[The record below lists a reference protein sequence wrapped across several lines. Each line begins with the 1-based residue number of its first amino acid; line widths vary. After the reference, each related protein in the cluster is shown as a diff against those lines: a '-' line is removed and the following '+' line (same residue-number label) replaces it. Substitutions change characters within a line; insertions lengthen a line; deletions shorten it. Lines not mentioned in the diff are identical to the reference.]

1 MSMRTSVLR
10 LCKAAVVTGVGAYL
24 MFGTHP
30 VTAGVAATNIRA
42 KQTQALNATQPV
54 PLWWGGFLSSAA
66 GGALAGSVGSPWGA
80 LAGAVGGG
88 IAYAGVTYFDNG
100 SYDAHA
106 AAAQAAY
113 NNATNQANQ
122 ACGAY
127 YQNYYDTYGVVY
139 LSAPAS
145 SLD

>member
-1 MSMRTSVLR
+1 
-10 LCKAAVVTGVGAYL
+10 

-42 KQTQALNATQPV
+42 KQAQALNATAPA

-66 GGALAGSVGSPWGA
+66 GGALAGTVGTPWGA

-100 SYDAHA
+100 SYDADA
-106 AAAQAAY
+106 AATQAAY
-113 NNATNQANQ
+113 NNAVNQVG
-122 ACGAY
+122 GAY
-127 YQNYYDTYGVVY
+127 YQNFYDTYGIPY

>member
-10 LCKAAVVTGVGAYL
+10 LCKAAVVTGAGAYL

-66 GGALAGSVGSPWGA
+66 GGALAGTVGTPWGA

-100 SYDAHA
+100 SYDADA
-106 AAAQAAY
+106 AAAQQAY
-113 NNATNQANQ
+113 NNSLNQA
-122 ACGAY
+122 AGSY
-127 YQNYYDTYGVVY
+127 YQNYYDTYGIAY